1 MGTMTYTFIAFP
13 KGKRTVIATMHGMDR
28 NYEAMVAV
36 AAMRAG
42 VSAGSEA
49 DAMVTRATVHA
60 RLRGEYIDV
69 ERDGSHLATV
79 GPEGVI

>member
-49 DAMVTRATVHA
+49 DAMVTRAAST
-60 RLRGEYIDV
+60 
-69 ERDGSHLATV
+69 STWSATV
-79 GPEGVI
+79 RTWPRLARRA